1 MSEQNPTSPH
11 SPDPSS
17 QGATGATGDP
27 GAAADS
33 GAPGTDATLTAPQDR
48 ALSRPD
54 FPFARVARRLGLDP
68 SGAEVALRDGEQT
81 RAAISRASRAF
92 LAADDDRRAGR
103 IPADPIALD
112 PDFPTGVGMS
122 LVGAAVLWE
131 YREFV
136 PQIAL
141 RVAKDHYEDGRD
153 DLAASF
159 IALVQESV
167 EPGRGSGPGD
177 DGGMDDDAPANVDA
191 PVDDGAPGGGEASA
205 WAAQSLLVSVLQR
218 SGSPAQADEIARDL
232 AAHNIPLD
240 LWRADDPTLPDD
252 SMAWHGGAFVGGIPP
267 RRDERHLSYE
277 DVHDYLDQLLADM
290 RREEAAEAEQ
300 ITDRAGGPPAGDQS
314 AGR

>member
-1 MSEQNPTSPH
+1 MSEQNPMSPH
-11 SPDPSS
+11 FPDPSS

-54 FPFARVARRLGLDP
+54 FPFARVARTLGLDP

-177 DGGMDDDAPANVDA
+177 DDPPANVDA

-300 ITDRAGGPPAGDQS
+300 ITDRAGGPPAGGPPAGDQS

>member
-1 MSEQNPTSPH
+1 MSRNF
-11 SPDPSS
+11 PDPSS
-17 QGATGATGDP
+17 QGASGATSQGASGATGATGDA

-81 RAAISRASRAF
+81 REAISRASRAF

-103 IPADPIALD
+103 IPVDPIALD

-159 IALVQESV
+159 IALVHESV
-167 EPGRGSGPGD
+167 EPGQGGVPG
-177 DGGMDDDAPANVDA
+177 
-191 PVDDGAPGGGEASA
+191 DDGAPGPSGAQADGSAPGDGEASA

-300 ITDRAGGPPAGDQS
+300 NTDRAGGPRAGDQS

>member
-1 MSEQNPTSPH
+1 MSEQNPTSLN
-11 SPDPSS
+11 SPEPSAI
-17 QGATGATGDP
+17 GATGAVEGPTAVGEE
-27 GAAADS
+27 GS
-33 GAPGTDATLTAPQDR
+33 GAMIAAPQDR

-54 FPFARVARRLGLDP
+54 FPFARVARRLGIEAAGAA
-68 SGAEVALRDGEQT
+68 GAEVALRDAEQT
-81 RAAISRASRAF
+81 RAAIARASLAF

-167 EPGRGSGPGD
+167 EPGSEGSPED
-177 DGGMDDDAPANVDA
+177 
-191 PVDDGAPGGGEASA
+191 EASA

-240 LWRADDPTLPDD
+240 LWRADDPSLPDD

-290 RREEAAEAEQ
+290 RREEAAETEQ
-300 ITDRAGGPPAGDQS
+300 GDGGAAQDPPADTRPGDQDNRP
-314 AGR
+314 GDQ